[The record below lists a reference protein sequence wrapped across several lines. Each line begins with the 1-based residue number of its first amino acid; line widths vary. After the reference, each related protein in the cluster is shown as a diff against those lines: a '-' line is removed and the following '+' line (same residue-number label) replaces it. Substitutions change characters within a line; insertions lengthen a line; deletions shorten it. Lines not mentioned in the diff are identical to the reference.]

1 MRTTCDKKNHRTT
14 RLWILYWRKLQWA
27 LTQSG
32 TKHTSGGISK
42 LVVPIF
48 PTHSLYTIG
57 TSASS
62 SQRAGDGIGGRPAY
76 GRTRIKYLKRSGA
89 HCTSPCDA
97 LIGWQGLK
105 STSRLKKRKS
115 QILRPRDLP
124 HDLRESNGPGA
135 HECHVAEREWL
146 APSDALYLSCA
157 SIPLAMALRTP
168 TGSPSWSRVPSA
180 GFCECTTMPL
190 PLVLCICSAAPSI
203 QLEVVYW
210 SGEVNSV
217 LCLLSGRLRNSV
229 CVCVCVYTKLSSNLR
244 LWISLARQAN
254 HDALES

>member
-1 MRTTCDKKNHRTT
+1 
-14 RLWILYWRKLQWA
+14 
-27 LTQSG
+27 
-32 TKHTSGGISK
+32 
-42 LVVPIF
+42 VPIF

-76 GRTRIKYLKRSGA
+76 GRIRIKYLKRSGA

-115 QILRPRDLP
+115 QILRPRGLP

-146 APSDALYLSCA
+146 GPLGRSLSLLRFDSSGHGAPNPNRAAHLD
-157 SIPLAMALRTP
+157 RE
-168 TGSPSWSRVPSA
+168 SRAQDFVNV
-180 GFCECTTMPL
+180 L
-190 PLVLCICSAAPSI
+190 PC
-203 QLEVVYW
+203 
-210 SGEVNSV
+210 
-217 LCLLSGRLRNSV
+217 LCLWCYVFVVPFHPSSWKWCTDLERSILCCVFFRGGSETV

-244 LWISLARQAN
+244 L
-254 HDALES
+254 